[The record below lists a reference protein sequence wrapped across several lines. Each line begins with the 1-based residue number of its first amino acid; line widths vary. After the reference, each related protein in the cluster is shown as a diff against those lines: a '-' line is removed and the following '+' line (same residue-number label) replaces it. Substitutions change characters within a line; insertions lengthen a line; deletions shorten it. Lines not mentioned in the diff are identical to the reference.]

1 MVLSDYGMARVKEI
15 IKKYFSSTSDKK
27 TIELFAEW
35 ISSSVDSDLK
45 DQVLQDQ
52 WEKEYYLSPEAVSQ
66 SYSQVM
72 RKIRRNTSNR
82 SNFIISRRFPL

>member
-1 MVLSDYGMARVKEI
+1 MARVKEI

-27 TIELFAEW
+27 TIELFADW

-52 WEKEYYLSPEAVSQ
+52 WEKEY
-66 SYSQVM
+66 
-72 RKIRRNTSNR
+72 
-82 SNFIISRRFPL
+82 